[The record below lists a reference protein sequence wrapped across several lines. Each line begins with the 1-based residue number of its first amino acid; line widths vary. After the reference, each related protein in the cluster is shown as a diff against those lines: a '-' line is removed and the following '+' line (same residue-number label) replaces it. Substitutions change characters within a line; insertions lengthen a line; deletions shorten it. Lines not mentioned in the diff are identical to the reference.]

1 VGKRGEKRKETAS
14 GSGRERG
21 VKSNADVFYGA
32 VIDFESGFSVNHHND
47 TQLFFA
53 LGAKGFGEGGS
64 AFQTDKIL
72 CHAVYHAFDDA
83 PFARL
88 KIAEQA
94 ESAVA
99 FNVDNL
105 AGLHLTR
112 FGKALNQSSTKPFNS
127 EGSNQIIRL
136 SKRRISVCRIILWF
150 SSSLAS
156 VFRSLTTSGSVV
168 SAAIFR

>member
-1 VGKRGEKRKETAS
+1 MRFKEKNAGEKS
-14 GSGRERG
+14 D
-21 VKSNADVFYGA
+21 ADVFYGA
-32 VIDFESGFSVNHHND
+32 VIDFESGFTVNHHDD

-72 CHAVYHAFDDA
+72 CHTVYHTFDDA

-105 AGLHLTR
+105 AGFHIFPFLVWDY
-112 FGKALNQSSTKPFNS
+112 QSSTKPFSS

-136 SKRRISVCRIILWF
+136 SRRRISVCRIILWF